1 MPLSTAWH
9 CFLSTQ
15 GESGITTVGLERRV
29 CVPGLRPSSFNRMV
43 NPKGAAELGQKSNGA
58 VVFMIVAL
66 MMTFG
71 VVGAEATRG
80 KSLFVGVFTSG
91 AVMAGHALKKS

>member
-1 MPLSTAWH
+1 MD
-9 CFLSTQ
+9 
-15 GESGITTVGLERRV
+15 VLERGV
-29 CVPGLRPSSFNRMV
+29 GVPGLIPSSFNFMV

-58 VVFMIVAL
+58 VVFVIVAL
-66 MMTFG
+66 MMTLG

>member
-1 MPLSTAWH
+1 M
-9 CFLSTQ
+9 
-15 GESGITTVGLERRV
+15 I
-29 CVPGLRPSSFNRMV
+29 PSSFNLMV

-58 VVFMIVAL
+58 IVFVIVAL
-66 MMTFG
+66 MMTLG

>member
-1 MPLSTAWH
+1 MD
-9 CFLSTQ
+9 
-15 GESGITTVGLERRV
+15 VLERGV
-29 CVPGLRPSSFNRMV
+29 GVPGLIPSSFNLMV

-58 VVFMIVAL
+58 VVFVIVAL
-66 MMTFG
+66 MMTLG

>member
-1 MPLSTAWH
+1 M
-9 CFLSTQ
+9 
-15 GESGITTVGLERRV
+15 I
-29 CVPGLRPSSFNRMV
+29 PSSFNLMV

-58 VVFMIVAL
+58 VVFVIVAL
-66 MMTFG
+66 MMTLG